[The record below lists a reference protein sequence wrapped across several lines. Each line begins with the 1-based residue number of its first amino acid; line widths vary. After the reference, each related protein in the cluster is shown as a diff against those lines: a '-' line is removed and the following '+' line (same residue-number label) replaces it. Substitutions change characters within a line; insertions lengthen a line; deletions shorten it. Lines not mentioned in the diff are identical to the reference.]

1 MQTTVPGVYA
11 AGDLIGAPMEMF
23 KARKSGTY
31 AARAIMGERSVTS
44 PLVGPCFAYALSRE
58 CVAR

>member
-1 MQTTVPGVYA
+1 LSIAVDENGAALVDEQLQTSVPGVYA

-31 AARAIMGERSVTS
+31 AARGLTM
-44 PLVGPCFAYALSRE
+44 Y
-58 CVAR
+58 